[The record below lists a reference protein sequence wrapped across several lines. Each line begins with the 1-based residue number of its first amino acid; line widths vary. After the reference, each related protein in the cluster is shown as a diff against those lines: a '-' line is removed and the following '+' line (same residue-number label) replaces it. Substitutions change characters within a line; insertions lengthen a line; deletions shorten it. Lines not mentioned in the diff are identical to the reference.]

1 MGIHQNSIDAFESN
15 RASGQFSKRQWAII
29 KRLREG
35 PMTDHDLA
43 KSIQCPLSGI
53 TGARNTLMRKGIVK
67 TYGNAS
73 SPYGTKRTTYSL
85 INQEVA

>member
-1 MGIHQNSIDAFESN
+1 MVHQNSIDAFEKN

-29 KRLREG
+29 ERLRQG

-43 KSIQCPLSGI
+43 KSINCPLSGI
-53 TGARNTLMRKGIVK
+53 TGARNTLMSRGVVK
-67 TYGNAS
+67 AYGNTS

-85 INQEVA
+85 INQEGG